1 MDIKSMK
8 EYVRFNSDLD
18 LFDFI
23 NPTFRFDDS
32 VKLNDFT
39 VESWHEM
46 RIDLLFQSIYNLEP
60 NEVGIYLENID
71 VILFINE
78 IDNALNIKEGM
89 VIRYPSLDEIDNFR
103 VTEDELSRSK
113 TSAKERL
120 VVPNKSTRKD
130 STREKFKENGYSL
143 PPVVLDVPRA
153 PVRIE
158 GGQFSI
164 GGL

>member
-1 MDIKSMK
+1 MDIKSLNS
-8 EYVRFNSDLD
+8 YIRFNSDLD
-18 LFDFI
+18 LFDLLE
-23 NPTFRFDDS
+23 PVFRFDNT
-32 VKLNDFT
+32 VRLREIT

-46 RIDLLFQSIYNLEP
+46 RIDLLFQSMYNLEP

-71 VILFINE
+71 VILYINN
-78 IDNALNIKEGM
+78 IDNALNIKSGM
-89 VIRYPSLDEIDNFR
+89 NIRYPSLDEIDNFR
-103 VTEDELSRSK
+103 YREDNLSRSR

-120 VVPNKSTRKD
+120 IVPNKTTRKD
-130 STREKFKENGYSL
+130 PTREKFKEEGYSL
-143 PPVVLDVPRA
+143 PPVVLDVPRS

>member
-1 MDIKSMK
+1 MDIKSMR
-8 EYVRFNSDLD
+8 EYVRFNNDLD
-18 LFDFI
+18 LYDFI
-23 NPTFRFDDS
+23 NPTFRFDDT
-32 VKLNDFT
+32 VKLNEIK
-39 VESWHEM
+39 VERWHEM
-46 RIDLLFQSIYNLEP
+46 RIDLLFQSMYELEP
-60 NEVGIYLENID
+60 VVGFYLENID

-89 VIRYPSLDEIDNFR
+89 IIRYPSLDQIDNFR
-103 VTEDELSRSK
+103 FIEDNLSRSK

-158 GGQFSI
+158 NGQFSV